1 MHKDLKD
8 NTLLAGV
15 IGQNAVENN
24 YLSKKQVNELNTKLN
39 ALNNG
44 TKACRDKACVEEIN
58 KERNK
63 LIEEYRAALLHKPIC
78 KGFFS
83 DIIFK

>member
-63 LIEEYRAALLHKPIC
+63 LIEEYRAISK
-78 KGFFS
+78 KQ
-83 DIIFK
+83 DV

>member
-1 MHKDLKD
+1 MKD

-63 LIEEYRAALLHKPIC
+63 LIEEYRAISK
-78 KGFFS
+78 KQ
-83 DIIFK
+83 DV